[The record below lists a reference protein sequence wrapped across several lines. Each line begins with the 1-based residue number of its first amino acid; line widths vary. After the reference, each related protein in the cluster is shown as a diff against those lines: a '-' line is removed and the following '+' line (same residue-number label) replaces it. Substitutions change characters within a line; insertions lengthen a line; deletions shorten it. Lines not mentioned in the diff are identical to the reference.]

1 MDPLLSWVDE
11 EVVRR
16 LAAKLTEPARD
27 PATPAAPDAAGFD
40 KGFVG
45 FTMEGSM
52 PAEPTPATP
61 PAAAAEPGASHVA
74 RQLPAPPAPASPS
87 ASGPFL
93 EKIRRFR
100 DWMRREFAAD
110 GVFILDDQG
119 AVIFD
124 DGPHERLHFLARSMA
139 QASRR
144 PGARTGNVHVKIGAA
159 TTLELIPVESAHGC
173 LVLGAAVPVS
183 LPPESVRVVMEA
195 LADIGSPPGR

>member
-52 PAEPTPATP
+52 PAEPP

-159 TTLELIPVESAHGC
+159 TTLELIQVESAHGC

-195 LADIGSPPGR
+195 LADIGSPPG